1 MPAAVQT
8 SKPAAATP
16 RALGPARKRGPKP
29 KLDSEK
35 RMHQANCRLTDE
47 EWLELNQRRGA
58 LAPAE
63 ALRILALSRTL
74 PRAIPEINLLAYQE
88 LAKTASNLNQLSRRA
103 NQGDQIENMAE
114 LGAILAQ
121 LRAALL
127 GVSDEFKEAIKA
139 KIALKLDDDA
149 SSEQSGA

>member
-1 MPAAVQT
+1 M
-8 SKPAAATP
+8 
-16 RALGPARKRGPKP
+16 
-29 KLDSEK
+29 
-35 RMHQANCRLTDE
+35 
-47 EWLELNQRRGA
+47 
-58 LAPAE
+58 
-63 ALRILALSRTL
+63 SRTL

-88 LAKTASNLNQLSRRA
+88 LARTASNLNQLSRRA
-103 NQGDQIENMAE
+103 NEGDQIENMAE